1 MPNRSAILIK
11 VKGFE
16 CKPGARPGLPRKNL
30 IWNLNGGIC
39 IPLLLWRLFT
49 RRKWK
54 SPEGRW
60 NSFDSIAIS
69 GEQRAFPS
77 YPKLLRIFFY
87 PLLSL
92 IVKLEAEQSCWNIV
106 SFSEIFYVTL
116 TWFFVILLPRFLS
129 RFPLLNHAATSL
141 LIQICSLLF
150 VPLIINLK
158 W

>member
-116 TWFFVILLPRFLS
+116 TSWFFFRDFYLDFRSWIMLQLLCWS
-129 RFPLLNHAATSL
+129 KSVVY
-141 LIQICSLLF
+141 CSYYWL
-150 VPLIINLK
+150 
-158 W
+158 

>member
-116 TWFFVILLPRFLS
+116 TSWFFFRDFYLDFRSWTMLQLLCWS
-129 RFPLLNHAATSL
+129 KSVVY
-141 LIQICSLLF
+141 CSYH
-150 VPLIINLK
+150 
-158 W
+158 WS